1 MVELHQSTSKLM
13 TTKQSSISTLVVVD
27 FNDVVVVTT
36 PYSLG
41 NVLFEYIKS
50 NTKFDWGEIRV
61 EFSDLNFE
69 NIKVLTKEYNNISE
83 EPATILIEKLL
94 LLENYNTNKTILLVI
109 ESIDDIIVKKLFYE
123 KLLKDT
129 LAIPSPNNLNINTI
143 EHNNRILTE
152 FEIYLKEYYP
162 NILGQYLHD
171 VISYFKMIVSWTPNN
186 GYYILSNFD
195 NKATELIHKY
205 INYKST
211 KWIDLVYGETSYT
224 KFIYPIYSLY
234 SKLKSSGNNIKL
246 LTLTDF
252 LSSPDHLNI
261 TKDDF
266 ISLNNILNEYN
277 VDMRLQKYISKSLN
291 VVYKTNDYQR
301 DLKLYKQIVDV
312 DDVSVHI
319 KPWCPI
325 FIIPTNGNLVITATK
340 IASSFLIKNYKNSNN
355 NDNHQPLVDF
365 DRSLF
370 SFSLGHTSKLNTTS
384 EEREHHNTLQKY
396 NDIMSSSDDGVI
408 YILYRNPFDRYI
420 QSLYQDLSEYIRE
433 IHSTNGNDGVLNLYS
448 TFIKNSP
455 NDAILMKNLKQLFKQ
470 IDHTDIPVPSNLAKY
485 FSHIDKIDDI
495 IKNIIDG
502 LINYFFTQGFLE
514 RDAENDIPI
523 SNIYSNTSRFNV
535 LTPHYTPYLTNVL
548 DLYNTSS
555 NKLKIKFVDID
566 SENIINTI
574 LDKDTSNISEDEA
587 NITPVDF
594 KKIWKA
600 KLINYLKDN
609 SEINQSINQALNSD
623 LIAYKSIKNLKNNNQ
638 IQNQEFKTSY
648 ISNEVS
654 FQLTDINNNIV
665 ITTQK
670 IASSWLIQNYAKLN
684 TDITEI
690 SGEFAGIL
698 NNKYR
703 GIFSTKLNII
713 NGAIEFAPPIESFN
727 EKEREELTII
737 QNRKS
742 TLLANILKGNH
753 TGNIY
758 ILYRNPEYRY
768 ITAVKEDINTYLS
781 NVNNTNPK
789 AIINFY
795 LSFIKDL
802 PSESYVIYEKL
813 IYDMENYCGNNYL
826 GGIFNLTTYVD
837 HRKKKSSYSHVES
850 FYSIILNGILHW
862 FFNGRGPSSTS
873 AEDPFGEVEL
883 AVKNTDGHTPIIFRN
898 YITQHYT
905 PYLSQMLNYY
915 NSMGQP
921 SYIHFLDID
930 TEDINDIILNKSDKD
945 NKPNKTPD
953 SLKDKWKLT
962 FDKHLKS
969 NNHVRSSISNH
980 LMPDV
985 IAYNNIKNI
994 KK

>member
-1 MVELHQSTSKLM
+1 M
-13 TTKQSSISTLVVVD
+13 TTKQSSTSTLVVID

-94 LLENYNTNKTILLVI
+94 LLDNYNTNKTILLVI

-162 NILGQYLHD
+162 NISGQYLHD

-186 GYYILSNFD
+186 GYSILSNFD
-195 NKATELIHKY
+195 NKTSQLIHKY

-224 KFIYPIYSLY
+224 KFIYPLYSLY

-246 LTLTDF
+246 LTLADF

-301 DLKLYKQIVDV
+301 DLKLYKQIVD
-312 DDVSVHI
+312 DDSVSVNV

-325 FIIPTNGNLVITATK
+325 FIIPTNGNLVITTTK
-340 IASSFLIKNYKNSNN
+340 IASSFLIKNYRNSND
-355 NDNHQPLVDF
+355 DNHQPLADF

-370 SFSLGHTSKLNTTS
+370 SFNLGHTSKLTTTS
-384 EEREHHNTLQKY
+384 EDLGQHNILQKY
-396 NDIMSSSDDGVI
+396 NDIISNSDDGVI
-408 YILYRNPFDRYI
+408 YILYRTPFDRYI

-448 TFIKNSP
+448 TFIENSP
-455 NDAILMKNLKQLFKQ
+455 NDEILMKNLKQLFKE
-470 IDHTDIPVPSNLAKY
+470 IDNTYIPIPSNLAKD
-485 FSHIDKIDDI
+485 FPHIDKIDDI

-502 LINYFFTQGFLE
+502 LIKYFFTQGFLE
-514 RDAENDIPI
+514 RDSENDIPI

-548 DLYNTSS
+548 DLYNNSR
-555 NKLKIKFVDID
+555 NKLKIKFVDVD

-594 KKIWKA
+594 KKMWKVGLV
-600 KLINYLKDN
+600 KYLTDN

-623 LIAYKSIKNLKNNNQ
+623 LIAYNSIKNLKNNNQ

-654 FQLTDINNNIV
+654 IQLTDINNNIV

-670 IASSWLIQNYAKLN
+670 IASSWLIHNYAKLN
-684 TDITEI
+684 TDISEI
-690 SGEFAGIL
+690 SDEFASIL

-703 GIFSTKLNII
+703 GIFQSRLNII
-713 NGAIEFAPPIESFN
+713 NGAIEFSPPPIESFN

-742 TLLANILKGNH
+742 TLLTNILQGNH

-768 ITAVKEDINTYLS
+768 ITAVKEDINTYLH
-781 NVNNTNPK
+781 NINNTNPR
-789 AIINFY
+789 AIIKFY

-802 PSESYVIYEKL
+802 PPESYVIYEKL
-813 IYDMENYCGNNYL
+813 IYDMENYHGNNYL
-826 GGIFNLTTYVD
+826 GGIFNLTTYV
-837 HRKKKSSYSHVES
+837 HHINPVTYPHVES

-862 FFNGRGPSSTS
+862 FFNGRGPSSKST
-873 AEDPFGEVEL
+873 EDPFGEVVPVE
-883 AVKNTDGHTPIIFRN
+883 NTDDHTPITFRN

-969 NNHVRSSISNH
+969 NNHARELISNH